1 MRRRTTLRKG
11 LTMTFAISALLGLW
25 LNVLSRMI
33 HTLWI
38 QRLSDRRHA
47 ETSGKRTI
55 VRGSRPDSE
64 NGLVTGKRYNDR
76 DTPPV

>member
-11 LTMTFAISALLGLW
+11 LTMTVAILALLGLW
-25 LNVLSRMI
+25 LNVLTRMI

-38 QRLSDRRHA
+38 QRLSDRRHV
-47 ETSGKRTI
+47 ESSGKRTI
-55 VRGSRPDSE
+55 VRESQPDSE
-64 NGLVTGKRYNDR
+64 NGLATDKRYDDR